1 MEEGDG
7 EIKFWKIKENYDTLD
22 TLLDSRGLKS
32 AQKILTKTQSFLLT
46 DDWHHTVACVVFHA
60 NLFFPLRFKFKS
72 LLTNESA

>member
-46 DDWHHTVACVVFHA
+46 DDWPGTTVACVVFHA
-60 NLFFPLRFKFKS
+60 NLFFPCSF
-72 LLTNESA
+72 